1 MLFYE
6 RAADIL
12 GRLERRQGSLKSMT
26 VGNSY
31 LKPEE
36 KRKMYALL
44 CETLK
49 HASALSV
56 VIERSGLLQ
65 GEEIE
70 SRLALV
76 LVHDLLFTR
85 GGLQHQGADPKLNL
99 AIRKHK
105 TRLAAELERLKAELG
120 ATSNADLVPAHL
132 RDSAAS
138 TFRYVRVNLLVASV
152 DEIVKAF
159 QDDRYRLIDLSQIEG
174 RSMLQVLAVKSRVF
188 ARDPDLPD
196 LLVFPPGTDLHAH
209 PLYTNGSVVLQD
221 KASCMPAHVVKPSPG
236 SLALDA

>member
-12 GRLERRQGSLKSMT
+12 GRLERRQGSVKSMT
-26 VGNSY
+26 VGNHY

-49 HASALSV
+49 YASALSI

-65 GEEIE
+65 AENVEA
-70 SRLALV
+70 RLALV
-76 LVHDLLFTR
+76 LTHDLLFTR
-85 GGLQHQGADPKLNL
+85 GGLQHTGADQKLNL

-105 TRLAAELERLKAELG
+105 TRLTSELERLKAELG
-120 ATSNADLVPAHL
+120 AESNADLIPAHL
-132 RDSAAS
+132 RDAAS

-152 DEIVKAF
+152 DTIIKAF
-159 QDDRYRLIDLSQIEG
+159 QDDRYRLVDLSQAEG
-174 RSMLQVLAVKSRVF
+174 GSMHQVLAVKSRVF

-209 PLYTNGSVVLQD
+209 PLFVNGSVVLQD
-221 KASCMPAHVVKPSPG
+221 KASCMPAHVVRPTPG
-236 SLALDA
+236 S